1 MEGGVDKR
9 KTSSVKSADED
20 TDARGEGLRRSRRT
34 LRAQRGAIQSPMR
47 RGEGRGG
54 LSGDRRR
61 AQETRSGGGRV
72 GPVPSGGGGAPPSK
86 G

>member
-1 MEGGVDKR
+1 MEGGVDER

-20 TDARGEGLRRSRRT
+20 NDARGEGLRRSRRT
-34 LRAQRGAIQSPMR
+34 LRAPRGTIQTPMR
-47 RGEGRGG
+47 REGRGG
-54 LSGDRRR
+54 MIRDRRG
-61 AQETRSGGGRV
+61 SGQG

>member
-9 KTSSVKSADED
+9 ETSSVKSADEES
-20 TDARGEGLRRSRRT
+20 DARGEGLRRSRRT
-34 LRAQRGAIQSPMR
+34 LRAQIQAIQSPMQ
-47 RGEGRGG
+47 RGKGRGG

-61 AQETRSGGGRV
+61 AQETRSGGGRG
-72 GPVPSGGGGAPPSK
+72 GPVPSGGGGTPPSK